1 MSSVL
6 TLCLIAVAAIFQTV
20 CGDSRTAA
28 KPKNN
33 SEAIKTRNEKK
44 MDGNNKDKNAPTL
57 ETSFNLRENI
67 LQIEYK
73 VKNSTA
79 KPIYLF
85 NVLWDFDKTGNYIAA
100 PQPVYA
106 VLRQDGKLHLAKQIL
121 PLPKGRKVELRL
133 IPFATK
139 VEAGAEFGEKIEL
152 PVPVAEYNPYF
163 PTNSETKTE
172 IRTSESVF
180 FTIQFIRE
188 SDELEVKP
196 GNLRDALFVRH
207 PDIFGNLE
215 TLSSKTS
222 AIEVSVKKRT
232 DSFDEF

>member
-6 TLCLIAVAAIFQTV
+6 TLCLIAVAAVFQTV
-20 CGDSRTAA
+20 CGDTQSAA
-28 KPKNN
+28 KPKN
-33 SEAIKTRNEKK
+33 STEAIKARNETK

-57 ETSFNLRENI
+57 ETSFNLRENV

-85 NVLWDFDKTGNYIAA
+85 NVLWDFDKTGNYVAA

-106 VLRQDGKLHLAKQIL
+106 VLRQDKRLHLAKQIL

-188 SDELEVKP
+188 SDGLEVKP
-196 GNLRDALFVRH
+196 GNLGDALFVRH
-207 PDIFGNLE
+207 TDIFGDLE